1 MIMKKNLVKRYSS
14 ISEFEKNIA
23 GMNEDWYTVQCI
35 SENNWR
41 VLAVYVLDNK
51 DIEDE
56 KVDANDWWVSE

>member
-1 MIMKKNLVKRYSS
+1 MKKNLVKRYSS

-23 GMNEDWYTVQCI
+23 VMNEEWYIIQCV

-56 KVDANDWWVSE
+56 KVDANDWWASE